1 MVTKDAAAADPHCPE
16 TVRKAFTTLFRL
28 GKDEA
33 GRKRLR
39 EQLRLCSVPMDS
51 AGVTDV
57 GYWIQ
62 VAFGKYRYCFV
73 AQLSCCATSLV
84 NFYTT
89 ALGRSGWCAIKA
101 FKNLKCVF

>member
-16 TVRKAFTTLFRL
+16 TVRKALSTLFAL
-28 GKDEA
+28 GEDEA

-39 EQLRLCSVPMDS
+39 EHLRLCSVPMDS

-62 VAFGKYRYCFV
+62 VPLG
-73 AQLSCCATSLV
+73 
-84 NFYTT
+84 NT
-89 ALGRSGWCAIKA
+89 AIWEPSFLAE
-101 FKNLKCVF
+101 LMP